1 VVRLTN
7 NAESNQVKLVHS
19 RRRLAAAV
27 NVCCCPVVRKIVY
40 YLITITVLCAS
51 HAHLAAQE
59 VTSEA
64 TPATSLP
71 EAPGGVGY
79 PTAVVLPAPGG
90 GVTATVTSS
99 GPQSK
104 TGNVLAADGDVVVV
118 YVDRRVEADHIEYD
132 TETGELTATG
142 HLKVSGGRNHENIS
156 ASHATLNLQT
166 ETGQLYDVS
175 GSVGVKR
182 TASNKIYTDGDAFIF
197 TGRMVV
203 KNGPEDYD
211 VFDGTVTSCQMAK
224 PDWLLS
230 ADRISVKD
238 DKARASKSVFRLM
251 NVPLL
256 FLPYVTQPVNSK
268 QRQSGI
274 LIPVISNSSTKGIVL
289 GEEVYWAINRS
300 TDLTA
305 GTEYFSS
312 RGWSPSAG
320 FRYRGNGNDFA
331 KAKFRALFDR
341 GYYSDGVYTNQGG
354 QDVTFVGRH
363 DFSEQTRVAADME
376 YLSSYVYREA
386 FTSNFNQAVSTD
398 ILSIAYAVHEA
409 NGYSIVAGADRYQGL
424 KQIPT
429 STTPGEQVRIFHVP
443 AVEVSTTDH
452 ELGTTG
458 LQWSFDTSA
467 DGLKRVQPS
476 FATGGI
482 TERIDLHPQLSYTL
496 AGWGWFARSS
506 LGLRDTFYSRSRIPS
521 NSIGGPPIES
531 DDTLNRADV
540 EVNLDIRPPVIERT
554 FTSKFVEKFFRG
566 DVKHTIEPEVTYRY
580 VNGISNFLNVL
591 RFDDVDV
598 AADTNELEY
607 GVTQRLFRRARRT
620 KPCTI
625 VRPDLAPPAE
635 KQDDEETPDLTSGC
649 GPRQWISWRL
659 TQKYFY
665 DQLFGGAVVRGRRNV
680 FDTTLNLSGIAFLTE
695 PRAISPLISRLK
707 MRLSDKTDF
716 EWDFDLDTG
725 AKKFTSNNFI
735 ADVHEGNV
743 FGGLSYARLNAPGRS
758 YVEGVTSAVADFSQ
772 LRVLMGYGG
781 PTKLGLGLAAS
792 ANLDLKQSSLQY
804 GALQG
809 SYNWD
814 CCGFSVE
821 YRKYEL
827 GSVRNES
834 VERFS
839 FTLKNIGTAG
849 NLKRADRL
857 Y

>member
-1 VVRLTN
+1 MGEASGTSPGRICFPGLL
-7 NAESNQVKLVHS
+7 Q
-19 RRRLAAAV
+19 
-27 NVCCCPVVRKIVY
+27 IVY
-40 YLITITVLCAS
+40 FLITITVLAAS
-51 HAHLAAQE
+51 HPHLAAQE
-59 VTSEA
+59 VTSQA
-64 TPATSLP
+64 TPVESLP
-71 EAPGGVGY
+71 EAPVTGAY
-79 PTAVVLPAPGG
+79 PTALVLPQAGNG
-90 GVTATVTSS
+90 STAILESS

-104 TGNVLAADGDVVVV
+104 NGSLYILDRDVVVT
-118 YVDRRVEADHIEYD
+118 YKDRKIEADHIEYD
-132 TETGELTATG
+132 SDTGELTATG
-142 HLKVSGGRNHENIS
+142 HLKLTGGANHESIS
-156 ASHATLNLQT
+156 ASHGTMNLQT
-166 ETGQLYDVS
+166 QIGRLYDVS
-175 GSVGVKR
+175 GSVGIKR
-182 TASNKIYTDGDAFIF
+182 TASNKVYTDGDGFIF
-197 TGRMVV
+197 TGRMIV
-203 KNGPEDYD
+203 KKGPQEYE
-211 VFDGTVTSCQMAK
+211 VFDGTLTSCQLPK

-230 ADRISVKD
+230 AGKISVD
-238 DKARASKSVFRLM
+238 GDKARASKSVFHLM

-256 FLPYVTQPVNSK
+256 FLPYVTQPVNST

-300 TDLTA
+300 MDLTA
-305 GTEYFSS
+305 GTEYFSM
-312 RGWSPSAG
+312 RGWSPSLA
-320 FRYRGNGNDFA
+320 FRYRGNGNDFVTA
-331 KAKFRALFDR
+331 RFRALFDR
-341 GYYSDGVYTNQGG
+341 GYHSGGTYINQGG
-354 QDVTFVGRH
+354 QDVTFLGRH
-363 DFSEQTRVAADME
+363 DFSDQTRVAADVE

-398 ILSIAYAVHEA
+398 ILSTAYGVHEA
-409 NGYSIVAGADRYQGL
+409 DGFAAAVRADRYQGL
-424 KQIPT
+424 KRIPT
-429 STTPGEQVRIFHVP
+429 TLVAGEEVKIFHVP
-443 AVEVSTTDH
+443 SIDFSATDH

-458 LQWSFDTSA
+458 LQWSLESSA
-467 DGLKRVQPS
+467 AGLKRVEPFFS
-476 FATGGI
+476 TSGI
-482 TERIDLHPQLSYTL
+482 TERIDLHPQLGYTL
-496 AGWGWFARSS
+496 AGGGWFVRSS
-506 LGLRDTFYSRSRIPS
+506 LGLRDTFYSRSRVTPYSAINPT
-521 NSIGGPPIES
+521 PVES
-531 DDTLNRADV
+531 GSTLNRADV

-554 FTSKFVEKFFRG
+554 FTSGFVEKFFKG

-598 AADTNELEY
+598 ATDTDELEY
-607 GVTQRLFRRARRT
+607 GVTQRLFRRARKP
-620 KPCTI
+620 KPCTAI
-625 VRPDLAPPAE
+625 RPDLVTPSV
-635 KQDDEETPDLTSGC
+635 KRDDEETPDLMTGC
-649 GPRQWISWRL
+649 GPRQWISWRV
-659 TQKYFY
+659 TQKYFF
-665 DQLFGGAVVRGRRNV
+665 DQLFGGSVIRGRRNI

-695 PRAISPLISRLK
+695 PRAISPLISRLRV
-707 MRLSDKTDF
+707 RLSDKTDF

-735 ADVHEGNV
+735 ADVHEGNF

-758 YVEGVTSAVADFSQ
+758 YVEGIASAVADFSQ
-772 LRVLMGYGG
+772 LRVLMGYGA

-857 Y
+857 F